1 MKDILK
7 KLLLSAKATASEEEL
22 DDILSWVEEKNN
34 SLKVS
39 IRKNKLSESNTWFYD
54 KERVLYEMHRTV
66 FSASQ
71 V

>member
-22 DDILSWVEEKNN
+22 GDILSWVEEKNN

-54 KERVLYEMHRTV
+54 KDKGV
-66 FSASQ
+66 
-71 V
+71 